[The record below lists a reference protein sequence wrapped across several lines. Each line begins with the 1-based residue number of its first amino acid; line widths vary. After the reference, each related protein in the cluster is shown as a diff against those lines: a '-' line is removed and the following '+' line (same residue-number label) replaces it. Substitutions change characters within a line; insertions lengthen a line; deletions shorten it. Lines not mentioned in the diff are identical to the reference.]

1 MIQWY
6 EILRYLYCSSRKH
19 NLWKT
24 YNNGRI
30 SIIKQIQ
37 PCLQSK
43 VEQKHYK
50 HTWNTSW
57 HGLSI
62 SLSFYIHKYTESYYS
77 YAETK
82 WKHFIKMALRIFP
95 EGCIVFNMWLNKMKC
110 HFSLCNIFSESSLPR
125 ACIHYN
131 AHGIRKMQKL
141 KEIRKLNYITCTKF
155 VGCVISWKTACFT
168 MYYTCNLKKLVCLIY
183 RVRIP
188 CQGLDC
194 RQMMKGLVEAILNIN
209 IESQNTFN
217 NLSEFQ

>member
-1 MIQWY
+1 M
-6 EILRYLYCSSRKH
+6 
-19 NLWKT
+19 
-24 YNNGRI
+24 
-30 SIIKQIQ
+30 
-37 PCLQSK
+37 
-43 VEQKHYK
+43 
-50 HTWNTSW
+50 
-57 HGLSI
+57 SI
-62 SLSFYIHKYTESYYS
+62 SLSFYIHKYTESYYKYS
-77 YAETK
+77 YAGTK
-82 WKHFIKMALRIFP
+82 WIFLIKMAFRIFP

-125 ACIHYN
+125 ACIPYN

-194 RQMMKGLVEAILNIN
+194 RQMMKGLVDAILNIN
-209 IESQNTFN
+209 IKLRNRFN
-217 NLSEFQ
+217 NLF

>member
-6 EILRYLYCSSRKH
+6 EILRYLYCSPRKH

-30 SIIKQIQ
+30 SIIKQMQ

-43 VEQKHYK
+43 LEQKHYK

-57 HGLSI
+57 HSLSI
-62 SLSFYIHKYTESYYS
+62 SLSFYIHKNTESYYS
-77 YAETK
+77 YAGTQCK
-82 WKHFIKMALRIFP
+82 YFIKMALRIFP
-95 EGCIVFNMWLNKMKC
+95 EGCSVFNMWLNKMKC
-110 HFSLCNIFSESSLPR
+110 HFSLCNIFSKSSLPR
-125 ACIHYN
+125 AYIPYN

-194 RQMMKGLVEAILNIN
+194 RQMMKGLVDAILNIN
-209 IESQNTFN
+209 IELRNRFD
-217 NLSEFQ
+217 NLF